1 MLKNLNLRATLLFV
15 HGALALNLGLI
26 LFYLHAIMTNVLFE
40 AIAIASAVVFA
51 GTALLLA
58 AIADWVAAALSTAG
72 RRMHQAWLYSLS
84 GFAAFVVV
92 AVVFAKAETALY
104 LLLML
109 AALHAAFT
117 GAYALAL
124 AVRMHH
130 PGIERGMLFALGS
143 ASVTMAGLIA
153 MFGWRFS
160 DRTATAWLGA
170 CLCLAGA
177 KTLFFS
183 EMMGNRKTAAS

>member
-26 LFYLHAIMTNVLFE
+26 LFYLHAIMTNPLFE

-58 AIADWVAAALSTAG
+58 AVADWVAAALSTAG
-72 RRMHQAWLYSLS
+72 RRLHQAWLYSLS
-84 GFAAFVVV
+84 GFAAVVV
-92 AVVFAKAETALY
+92 LAVVFARAETALY

-109 AALHAAFT
+109 AALQAAIT
-117 GAYALAL
+117 GTYMLAV

-130 PGIERGMLFALGS
+130 AGVERGILFALGS
-143 ASVTMAGLIA
+143 GSVVLASLIGL
-153 MFGWRFS
+153 FGWHFS
-160 DRTATAWLGA
+160 ERTATAWLGA

-177 KTLFFS
+177 KTLFLS
-183 EMMGNRKTAAS
+183 EMMGSRKPAAS